1 MNFLPLGHSVRSLV
15 IKTAVHREEVN
26 LLKKPKKT
34 LLRDILQYAAS
45 NIQFY
50 QSRLPRNINLIINSD
65 PVEALRFFPVLTKDM
80 IRSYSSELISK
91 STTNSYWNSSGG
103 STGEP
108 ISILQD
114 RAYLRINRYLA
125 YNEMCSMG
133 YTYGDRWMKIWGDE
147 RELLHHTQTP
157 LKKIGIFVNNLKL
170 VNSFRLSPSVL
181 KEAIEYL
188 NKYKPSLLV
197 GYTQSIHELAKF
209 SLETDIKVTH
219 NIPVIC
225 TAGMLYPDVV
235 QLIANTF
242 GSSIYNR
249 YGSREVGSIAFGAA
263 GQDMAISRSVWLD
276 TINDQEQVI
285 FDKDGAITVTSL
297 CNYAMPII
305 KYKIGDY
312 GTMSYQTPI
321 DNDKS
326 VILSKLKGRIVDTFV
341 NINGELID
349 GEYFTH
355 LLYGMKWVR
364 RFQFIQTSYS
374 HIDFLVEVIN
384 DPPDNDLDHIR
395 RGVAT
400 VMGNTCTLTYR
411 KVSSIP
417 PPPSGKYRYTMS
429 HILR

>member
-1 MNFLPLGHSVRSLV
+1 
-15 IKTAVHREEVN
+15 
-26 LLKKPKKT
+26 
-34 LLRDILQYAAS
+34 
-45 NIQFY
+45 
-50 QSRLPRNINLIINSD
+50 
-65 PVEALRFFPVLTKDM
+65 
-80 IRSYSSELISK
+80 
-91 STTNSYWNSSGG
+91 
-103 STGEP
+103 
-108 ISILQD
+108 
-114 RAYLRINRYLA
+114 
-125 YNEMCSMG
+125 
-133 YTYGDRWMKIWGDE
+133 
-147 RELLHHTQTP
+147 
-157 LKKIGIFVNNLKL
+157 
-170 VNSFRLSPSVL
+170 
-181 KEAIEYL
+181 
-188 NKYKPSLLV
+188 
-197 GYTQSIHELAKF
+197 
-209 SLETDIKVTH
+209 
-219 NIPVIC
+219 
-225 TAGMLYPDVV
+225 MLYPDVV